1 LSVGAMKYGLLGMK
15 QQQTILPARMIRLPV

>member
-15 QQQTILPARMIRLPV
+15 QQRTILPARMLWLPG